1 MKRHIITLI
10 LALVLGEVT
19 AQADIIKGRVV
30 DADTGEPLQGAEVV
44 FNEQSLDMNSVMQTT
59 VRTDSVGRFLFVCRM
74 EMSKLTITASY
85 FGYHSQKVQR
95 MGNNDR
101 DTVTIDDF
109 RLKMDEHLLSE
120 VMVEGRMRRFYM
132 RGDTV
137 VQPRGFQDAG
147 RRTSDRTDRAAAGRE
162 HH

>member
-1 MKRHIITLI
+1 MKRQLITLI
-10 LALVLGEVT
+10 LALILGVTT
-19 AQADIIKGRVV
+19 AQADILKGRVV

-44 FNEQSLDMNSVMQTT
+44 FNEESLDMGSVMRSTI
-59 VRTDSVGRFLFVCRM
+59 RTDSVGHFVFACKM

-109 RLKMDEHLLSE
+109 RLKML
-120 VMVEGRMRRFYM
+120 RK
-132 RGDTV
+132 
-137 VQPRGFQDAG
+137 
-147 RRTSDRTDRAAAGRE
+147 
-162 HH
+162 